1 MRIKNAK
8 LNGSPTDIMTSPQKI
23 NTFLRSAN
31 NFLGRFIPIT
41 TPFAVGL
48 GLFFPDVFKTFRP
61 FVPWLF
67 AMMTFS
73 GALKLKAT
81 ELGNAVKR
89 PIPILLFF
97 FTSHVLMPCIAM
109 LSSFAFLPNPDINTG
124 FILLFAGP
132 TAVSGFIW
140 VSIYKGDKAL
150 GLTLIL
156 LDTMLAPLVVPATIF
171 IFMGSEIS
179 MDMSGIAI
187 SLLLMIVI
195 PTIIGVTMNETS
207 KGKIPAAIC
216 PGFDPLSKICL
227 MLVVAAN
234 TSAIASNVRFNDP
247 LVWKTALLCIIL
259 TITGFF
265 LARLNGIIGKCG
277 DEKNA
282 SLIIAGGLRNNSAV
296 MTIAVTF
303 FPELVVLPTLV
314 SIIFQQMIM
323 AVLGR
328 VIIKK

>member
-1 MRIKNAK
+1 MH
-8 LNGSPTDIMTSPQKI
+8 
-23 NTFLRSAN
+23 SAN
-31 NFLGRFIPIT
+31 NLLGRMMPLT

-48 GLFFPDVFKTFRP
+48 GLFFPDVFRNLRP

-81 ELGNAVKR
+81 ELGDAVKR
-89 PIPILLFF
+89 PIPILLFL
-97 FTSHVLMPCIAM
+97 FTSHVLMPCLAM
-109 LSSFAFLPNPDINTG
+109 VSCFPVLSNPDIMTG
-124 FILLFAGP
+124 FVLLFAGP

-140 VSIYKGDKAL
+140 VSIFKGDKAL

-156 LDTMLAPLVVPATIF
+156 LDTMLAPLIVPATIY
-171 IFMGSEIS
+171 ILMGSEIA

-187 SLLLMIVI
+187 SLLFMIVI
-195 PTIIGVTMNETS
+195 PTIIGVTINETS

-216 PGFDPLSKICL
+216 PGFDPVSKICL

-234 TSAIASNVRFNDP
+234 TSVIARNVTFNDP
-247 LVWKTALLCIIL
+247 LVWKAALICIVL
-259 TITGFF
+259 TVSGFF
-265 LARLNGIIGKCG
+265 LARLNGIIGKCDG
-277 DEKNA
+277 EKSA

-303 FPELVVLPTLV
+303 FPELTVLPTLV

-328 VIIKK
+328 VIIRQTHTAAQNR